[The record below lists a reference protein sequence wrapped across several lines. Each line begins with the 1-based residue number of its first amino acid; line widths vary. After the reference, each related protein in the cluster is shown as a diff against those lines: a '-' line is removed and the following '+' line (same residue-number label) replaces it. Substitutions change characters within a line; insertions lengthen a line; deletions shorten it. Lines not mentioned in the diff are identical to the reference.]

1 MAHEPAP
8 DTAVSI
14 AGVSKQ
20 FRIPSDQMRTIKQ
33 RILHPVRSREYE
45 VLSALREVS
54 LEVGR
59 GEFFGIVGRNGSGK
73 STLMKCLAGIYRAD
87 AGEIWLRGRLA
98 PFIELGVGFHPELS
112 ARDNVQIN
120 AIMFGLTP
128 AEARNRFDRIID
140 FAELR
145 DFVDLKLKNYS
156 SGMQVR
162 LAFSAMVHVDAD
174 VLLID
179 EVLAVGDASFQQKCH
194 DALMGMRDQGR
205 TILLVTHDMSA
216 VQRFCHRAMLLERG
230 ELVAVGDPREIGRRY
245 EEVNFQDEADA
256 LDPSSP
262 HNGDGAAVIVDAWF
276 EDRHGHRCATL
287 PHGEQASAC
296 MAVEVREDVVDP
308 IFGFV
313 LTDSRRDMI
322 FSVTSAWRYGATGG
336 FTSGDRLEVR
346 TAFENVLSQGRYRFS
361 PQVAHAGT
369 GSRLMDHRPEATS
382 VVVSGGREGAGKVDL
397 PYEII
402 IDRARSGAPAATDA

>member
-1 MAHEPAP
+1 MVHEPAP

-54 LEVGR
+54 VEVSR

-216 VQRFCHRAMLLERG
+216 VQRFC
-230 ELVAVGDPREIGRRY
+230 
-245 EEVNFQDEADA
+245 
-256 LDPSSP
+256 
-262 HNGDGAAVIVDAWF
+262 
-276 EDRHGHRCATL
+276 
-287 PHGEQASAC
+287 
-296 MAVEVREDVVDP
+296 
-308 IFGFV
+308 
-313 LTDSRRDMI
+313 
-322 FSVTSAWRYGATGG
+322 
-336 FTSGDRLEVR
+336 
-346 TAFENVLSQGRYRFS
+346 LSLI
-361 PQVAHAGT
+361 H
-369 GSRLMDHRPEATS
+369 
-382 VVVSGGREGAGKVDL
+382 
-397 PYEII
+397 I
-402 IDRARSGAPAATDA
+402 